1 MDFIQLGEGVVIMKL
16 IFVILMLLCVEQPSG
31 TVCANWGQNFVSFV
45 KINVILCKCCRVN

>member
-1 MDFIQLGEGVVIMKL
+1 MDFIQLGEGFVIMKL
-16 IFVILMLLCVEQPSG
+16 IFEILMLLCVEQPSG